1 MANFT
6 KNDFFSDSDK
16 DFPSLLSSEK
26 LSSYLR
32 FFEVGKWFEFPIQ
45 NINVNDNS

>member
-16 DFPSLLSSEK
+16 DFPSLVSSEK

-32 FFEVGKWFEFPIQ
+32 FFEVWKRFELPIQ
-45 NINVNDNS
+45 NINVHDNN